1 MTTEHQDA
9 PREANFLLARP
20 ERAVLTWLA
29 KRMPARVQPDHLT
42 VLALLA
48 AIGIAAAYLA
58 SNRDPAWLWVASAFL
73 VVHWFG
79 DSLDGSLA
87 RFRKIERPR
96 YGFYIDHLAD
106 AFATAMIG
114 LGLGLS
120 PYMLLSVGLV
130 IVIGYL
136 MLSINVYLETHVF
149 NRFELGYGLIGPTEA
164 RLALIF
170 LNVLLA
176 VGVGLNFTIEG
187 LGLTVLDVVGLV
199 GAGVMGTML
208 AARAVKNLREL
219 AIAEPSARV
228 RGLEVE

>member
-1 MTTEHQDA
+1 MTTNYKDA

-29 KRMPARVQPDHLT
+29 KRMPARIQPDHLT
-42 VLALLA
+42 ALALIA
-48 AIGIAAAYLA
+48 AIGIAVAYLA
-58 SNRDPAWLWVASAFL
+58 SNRDPAWLWVASGLL

-87 RFRKIERPR
+87 RHRKIERPR

-120 PYMLLSVGLV
+120 PYMLLAVGLV

-149 NRFELGYGLIGPTEA
+149 NRFELGYGKIGPTEA
-164 RLALIF
+164 RVALIALNVMLAL
-170 LNVLLA
+170 
-176 VGVGLNFTIEG
+176 GVGLDFTVEG
-187 LGLTVLDVVGLV
+187 LGLTVLDVVGLA
-199 GAGVMGTML
+199 GAALMGVML
-208 AARAVKNLREL
+208 AGRAVKNLREL
-219 AIAEPSARV
+219 AVEEPSARQ
-228 RGLEVE
+228 LERLA

>member
-1 MTTEHQDA
+1 MTEEHKA
-9 PREANFLLARP
+9 ASREANFLLARP
-20 ERAVLTWLA
+20 ERAVLTWFA

-42 VLALLA
+42 VLALVA
-48 AIGIAAAYLA
+48 AVGIAAAYLA
-58 SNRDPAWLWVASAFL
+58 SNRDPAWLWVASALL

-87 RFRKIERPR
+87 RYRKIERPR

-120 PYMLLSVGLV
+120 PYMLLAVGLV

-164 RLALIF
+164 RLALVL

-187 LGLTVLDVVGLV
+187 LGITVLDVIGLV

-208 AARAVKNLREL
+208 AARAAKNLREL
-219 AIAEPSARV
+219 ALEEPSARQ
-228 RGLEVE
+228 LERTA

>member
-1 MTTEHQDA
+1 MTEVHQDA
-9 PREANFLLARP
+9 PREAHFLLARP
-20 ERAVLTWLA
+20 ERAVLNWFA
-29 KRMPARVQPDHLT
+29 ERMPARVQPDHLT
-42 VLALLA
+42 VVALVA
-48 AIGIAAAYLA
+48 AVGIAAAYLA
-58 SNRDPAWLWVASAFL
+58 SNRDPAWLWLATAFL
-73 VVHWFG
+73 AVHWFG

-87 RFRKIERPR
+87 RHRKIERPR

-164 RLALIF
+164 RLALIL

-176 VGVGLNFTIEG
+176 LGVGLDFTIEG
-187 LGLTVLDVVGLV
+187 LGMTVLDLIGLA
-199 GAGVMGTML
+199 GAGVMGVML
-208 AARAVKNLREL
+208 VGRAAKNLREL
-219 AIAEPSARV
+219 AIEEPSARQIE
-228 RGLEVE
+228 RMA